1 MAQTTIIL
9 YKWTSFGLLSIKQ
22 FFANTVFY
30 IFKACRN
37 RRNRDGINKKYFI
50 WSYYNL
56 IKISCLSSYSLVA
69 RSCICRGLQH
79 GPSTTLSGCVSRGT
93 GGHWSLITSRSTGSG
108 NSATLVTLFWRHSP
122 SSTSS
127 LRFMR
132 TASRLD

>member
-1 MAQTTIIL
+1 MAQTNIIL
-9 YKWTSFGLLSIKQ
+9 YKWTSFGFLSIKQ

-79 GPSTTLSGCVSRGT
+79 GPSTTLSGCASRGT

-132 TASRLD
+132 TVSRLD